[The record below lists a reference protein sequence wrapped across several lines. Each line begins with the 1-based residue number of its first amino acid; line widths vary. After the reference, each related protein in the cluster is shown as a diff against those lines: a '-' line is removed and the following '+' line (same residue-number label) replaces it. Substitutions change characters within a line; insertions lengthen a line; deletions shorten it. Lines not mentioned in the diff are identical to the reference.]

1 MGNDNDDRS
10 PESQQP
16 HMDEPTLTII
26 PTFELVTIEEVQA
39 MIQVMF
45 AKHMEKI
52 RQQIWEDRKDP
63 TTPVI
68 ESVLKEGQSK

>member
-52 RQQIWEDRKDP
+52 RQQI
-63 TTPVI
+63 
-68 ESVLKEGQSK
+68 